1 MTKMIRPVRAGR
13 DDDSGIMGGRLPIRS
28 AMTKG
33 QASDDERLPV
43 GAGNDAWTE
52 LAMTDA
58 NRSGEGNW
66 RAGGRSSGCR
76 RRDGKCARR

>member
-13 DDDSGIMGGRLPIRS
+13 DDDSGMMGGRLPIRS

-43 GAGNDAWTE
+43 GAGNDAWSGP
-52 LAMTDA
+52 AMTREMPDQV
-58 NRSGEGNW
+58 GHDD
-66 RAGGRSSGCR
+66 GRQ
-76 RRDGKCARR
+76 